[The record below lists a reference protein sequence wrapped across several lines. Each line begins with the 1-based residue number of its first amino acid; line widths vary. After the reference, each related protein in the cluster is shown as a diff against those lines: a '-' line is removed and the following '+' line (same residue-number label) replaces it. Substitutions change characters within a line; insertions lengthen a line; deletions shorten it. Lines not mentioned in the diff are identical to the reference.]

1 MAISWEMDLRIA
13 YKYVMKIHLKFPT
26 DQAVARASIGLW
38 GWIVIPV
45 VVGSSPISHPKIS
58 LTAHRKPAT

>member
-26 DQAVARASIGLW
+26 DRAVAHASIGLS
-38 GWIVIPV
+38 GGIVIPV
-45 VVGSSPISHPKIS
+45 VVGSSPISHPKMDIR
-58 LTAHRKPAT
+58 ARCY